1 MNTRKYLVSIL
12 SLVCVLLSACAPKPA
27 TPAVDPTQPIPAK
40 VLAEISGL
48 GSPGGITFGFGSVWV
63 QNHRSGATDRI
74 DPDSNKVIATIPT
87 TITQFSARPV
97 VAGDMLW
104 VEGSK
109 STILIDPKTNAITAT
124 LPESAC
130 TLAYGFNS
138 VWSIG
143 GPGQNFERLDP
154 TTGKVI
160 ASIALP
166 VGSTDSNI
174 CYDARITTNSVWA
187 ITDQKL
193 IKIDPAANNIVSSL
207 PLDQVIANAK
217 AGTTIPAGKAAD
229 FIWLMADHGLVRIDP
244 NTGAGLTFLPL
255 NYAQYGLQTFAVGD
269 TSIWLMGLGFITQV
283 NVTTNKIQA
292 TYQTHDNNGY
302 ADIGTGLGSVWV
314 TYMDTN
320 LVQRLDIRP

>member
-1 MNTRKYLVSIL
+1 MNTRNYLVSIL
-12 SLVCVLLSACAPKPA
+12 LLVCVLLSACAPKPA
-27 TPAVDPTQPIPAK
+27 APAVDPTQPMPTK

-48 GSPGGITFGFGSVWV
+48 GSPAGITFGFGSVWV
-63 QNHRSGATDRI
+63 QNHRSGVTDRI
-74 DPDSNKVIATIPT
+74 DPESNKVIATIPE
-87 TITQFSARPV
+87 TITQFTSRPV
-97 VAGDMLW
+97 VAGDRLW
-104 VEGSK
+104 IEGQK
-109 STILIDPKTNAITAT
+109 NTVIIDPQTNSIAAT
-124 LPESAC
+124 LPESFC
-130 TLAYGFNS
+130 TIVYGFNS
-138 VWSIG
+138 VWGIG
-143 GPGQNFERLDP
+143 GPGQNFARLDP

-160 ASIALP
+160 ASITLP
-166 VGSTDSNI
+166 VGSTDSDI
-174 CYDARITTNSVWA
+174 CYDVRITAKSVWA

-193 IKIDPAANNIVSSL
+193 LKIDPSTNSIVSSL
-207 PLDQVIANAK
+207 PLDQVIANAR

-283 NVTTNKIQA
+283 NVATNAIQA

-320 LVQRLDIRP
+320 LVQRLDIKP